1 MMKQVAAALAA
12 TAFLAVGVAQAQAGT
27 SATAGSVAQT
37 LAGCPSMPINDLFTE
52 FGRTG
57 RPSIALANWL
67 DDPVAQAVEPYK
79 AFDNVY
85 YVGIC
90 WVSAWII
97 KTDDGLVLIDTLY
110 GPFTD
115 KLVENI
121 RKLGFD
127 LSDIKLVLLTHGHH
141 DHVGGVAKLKKMM
154 NAKFV
159 MTRKGW
165 DEAIADAKKSNGKPN
180 AWTMPPAADIVARDG
195 DILTLGGTKISVFE
209 TPGHTWGTASYA
221 VDVKDD
227 DKTYRGITVGGLGL
241 NAIDGPA
248 QVEAYIKSI
257 DRLKALVNSQSNPVS
272 VHLTMH
278 PFSTGLTEAKE
289 QLRTRQPGQ
298 PHPLVDQG
306 GLNAQLDLLR
316 ERAVL
321 RLAQEQTR
329 SGQTG
334 Q

>member
-1 MMKQVAAALAA
+1 MMKQVAATLAA
-12 TAFLAVGVAQAQAGT
+12 TAFLAVGVAPAQAGT
-27 SATAGSVAQT
+27 SATAGSLEQT
-37 LAGCPSMPINDLFTE
+37 LAGCPSKPINDLFTE

-57 RPSIALANWL
+57 QPSAALANWL
-67 DDPVAQAVEPYK
+67 DDPAAQAVEPYK

-115 KLVENI
+115 RLVENI

-127 LSDIKLVLLTHGHH
+127 PLDVKLVLLTHGHH
-141 DHVGGVAKLKKMM
+141 DHAGGVAKLKTMM

-165 DEAIADAKKSNGKPN
+165 NEAIANARKSDGKPN

-195 DILTLGGTKISVFE
+195 DILTLGSTRIGVFE
-209 TPGHTWGTASYA
+209 TPGHTWGTASYT
-221 VDVKDD
+221 VDVKDG
-227 DKTYRGITVGGLGL
+227 DKIYHAITVGGLGL

-257 DRLKALVNSQSNPVS
+257 DRLKALVNSPSDPVS

-289 QLRTRQPGQ
+289 RLKTRQPGQ

-306 GLNAQLDLLR
+306 GLNAQLDSLR
-316 ERAVL
+316 ENAVL
-321 RLAQEQTR
+321 RLAREQAR
-329 SGQTG
+329 SGKTG